1 MNTISNRIFARLE
14 ELDMTQQ
21 EFSNRTGIIPSTI
34 SEWKKNGTNPSSD
47 KIMSICRALP
57 VSPEWLLSGVDSTRR
72 ESDYYTISKNSNMG
86 RLITLYLKIKP
97 VFQGQVIG
105 YMEALSDIEENEEFY
120 GVASPSKSTIQF

>member
-1 MNTISNRIFARLE
+1 MNTISNRIFNRLE

-21 EFSNRTGIIPSTI
+21 EFSNRSGIIPSTI

-47 KIMSICRALP
+47 KIMVICRALS

-86 RLITLYLKIKP
+86 RLITLYLRIKP

-105 YMEALSDIEENEEFY
+105 YMEALSDIEENERVGFP
-120 GVASPSKSTIQF
+120 VASVER